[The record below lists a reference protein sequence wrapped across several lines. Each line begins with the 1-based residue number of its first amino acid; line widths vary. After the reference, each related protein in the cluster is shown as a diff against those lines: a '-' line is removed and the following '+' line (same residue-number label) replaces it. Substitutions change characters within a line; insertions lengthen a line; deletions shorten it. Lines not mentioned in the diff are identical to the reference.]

1 MSSEIRVRFAPSPTG
16 YLHIGGA
23 RTALFNWLFV
33 RHHGGKLVLRIE
45 DTDLKRNTEEAA
57 AAIYQGLEWLGLN
70 WDEGPH
76 VGGDLGPYFQ
86 SQRAEIY
93 ERYLK
98 KLQDSGHIFEDQ
110 GALRFRSPREHV
122 VVNDLV
128 CGKIDFDLTN
138 PGTHPDMTIR
148 RPDGSWIFHFV
159 NVIDDIEM
167 KISHVIRGEDHL
179 SNAPKHIELYRAL
192 GATPPHFAHIPL
204 ILNRDGSKMSKRDEG
219 ARVAT
224 YIEQGY
230 APEAVRNYLCLLGWS
245 PKDNRE
251 KIDIDEVVKLFE
263 LEKINRRNA
272 AFDLD
277 KCFWLNGQYVAQMSL
292 DRFIELARPFLE
304 RAKIDI
310 SNDKYLPEV
319 LAIVKEKIKL
329 FKDVPEWTS
338 YFFTENYEFDSEAVQ
353 KVFDKSEAVSRLKA
367 LHEEFAKVDKW
378 DFQTLESAL
387 KSLAQKLGCKTG
399 DLVHPARVA
408 VSGRSV
414 GPSLY
419 HMLEVMGKERVL
431 KHFDRMNAQLGAVN
445 VIQVESGKLHGFK
458 PDGRGFARAILE
470 VFSVDLRDLRVMI
483 LGAGGAARAIALQ
496 CAKENSERLVIANRS
511 FEKARKLADQ
521 LRDFFAGPKVLGP
534 VARLQAIP
542 LEEAA
547 IRFQIGNVDLMV
559 NTTSNGLK
567 RGDPTTNPTRMF

>member
-1 MSSEIRVRFAPSPTG
+1 MNPEIRVRFAPSPTG

-23 RTALFNWLFV
+23 RTALFNWLFA

-45 DTDLKRNTEEAA
+45 DTDIKRNTEEAA
-57 AAIYQGLEWLGLN
+57 AAIYEGLEWLGLN

-76 VGGDLGPYFQ
+76 IGGNFGPYFQ
-86 SQRAEIY
+86 SQRTEIY
-93 ERYLK
+93 EHYLK
-98 KLQDSGHIFEDQ
+98 QLQDAGHIFEDA

-179 SNAPKHIELYRAL
+179 SNTPKHIELYRAL
-192 GATPPHFAHIPL
+192 GAAPPHFAHIPL
-204 ILNRDGSKMSKRDEG
+204 ILNRDGSKMSKRDAG

-230 APEAVRNYLCLLGWS
+230 TPEAVRNYLCLLGWS

-277 KCFWLNGQYVAQMSL
+277 KCFWLNGQYIAQMSL

-304 RAKIDI
+304 KAKIDT
-310 SNDKYLPEV
+310 SDQAYVRAV

-329 FKDVPEWTS
+329 LSDVPEWIH
-338 YFFTENYEFDSEAVQ
+338 YFFTENYEFDPPAVE
-353 KVFDKSEAVSRLKA
+353 KVFGKPEAAERLIG
-367 LHEEFAKVDKW
+367 LRDEFAKIENWNVEKIES
-378 DFQTLESAL
+378 TL
-387 KSLAQKLGCKTG
+387 KTLAQKLGCKTG

-419 HMLEVMGKERVL
+419 HMLEVMGKKRVL
-431 KHFDRMNAQLGAVN
+431 ARFDRA
-445 VIQVESGKLHGFK
+445 IEK
-458 PDGRGFARAILE
+458 FAPPP
-470 VFSVDLRDLRVMI
+470 RV
-483 LGAGGAARAIALQ
+483 
-496 CAKENSERLVIANRS
+496 SS
-511 FEKARKLADQ
+511 
-521 LRDFFAGPKVLGP
+521 
-534 VARLQAIP
+534 
-542 LEEAA
+542 
-547 IRFQIGNVDLMV
+547 
-559 NTTSNGLK
+559 
-567 RGDPTTNPTRMF
+567 

>member
-1 MSSEIRVRFAPSPTG
+1 MNPEIRVRFAPSPTG

-23 RTALFNWLFV
+23 RTALFNWLFA

-45 DTDLKRNTEEAA
+45 DTDRTRNTEEAA
-57 AAIYQGLEWLGLN
+57 AAVYKGLQWLGLD
-70 WDEGPH
+70 WDEGPRA
-76 VGGDLGPYFQ
+76 GGDFGPYLQ
-86 SQRAEIY
+86 SQRTDIY

-98 KLQDSGHIFEDQ
+98 QLQDGGHIFEDA

-122 VVNDLV
+122 VVSDLV

-179 SNAPKHIELYRAL
+179 SNTPKHIELYRAL

-204 ILNRDGSKMSKRDEG
+204 ILNRDGSKMSKRDDG

-224 YIEQGY
+224 YIELGY

-251 KIDIDEVVKLFE
+251 KIDIEEVVKLFE
-263 LEKINRRNA
+263 LEKVNRRNA

-277 KCFWLNGQYVAQMSL
+277 KCFWLNGQYIAQMSV

-304 RAKIDI
+304 KADIEVSDRDYLRA
-310 SNDKYLPEV
+310 V

-329 FKDVPEWTS
+329 LSDVPGWTR
-338 YFFTENYEFDSEAVQ
+338 YFFTEQYEFDPTAVGNVFGKPEAA
-353 KVFDKSEAVSRLKA
+353 ERLIA
-367 LHEEFAKVDKW
+367 LRDEFAKIDNW
-378 DFQTLESAL
+378 NLDTLESTL
-387 KSLAQKLGCKTG
+387 KNLAQKLGCKTG

-431 KHFDRMNAQLGAVN
+431 ARFDRMIAQLGA
-445 VIQVESGKLHGFK
+445 K
-458 PDGRGFARAILE
+458 
-470 VFSVDLRDLRVMI
+470 
-483 LGAGGAARAIALQ
+483 
-496 CAKENSERLVIANRS
+496 
-511 FEKARKLADQ
+511 
-521 LRDFFAGPKVLGP
+521 
-534 VARLQAIP
+534 
-542 LEEAA
+542 
-547 IRFQIGNVDLMV
+547 
-559 NTTSNGLK
+559 
-567 RGDPTTNPTRMF
+567 

>member
-1 MSSEIRVRFAPSPTG
+1 MNPEVRVRFAPSPTG

-23 RTALFNWLFV
+23 RTALFNWLFA
-33 RHHGGKLVLRIE
+33 RHHGGKFILRIE
-45 DTDLKRNTEEAA
+45 DTDRTRNTEEAA
-57 AAIYQGLEWLGLN
+57 AAIYEGLRWLGLE

-76 VGGDLGPYFQ
+76 VGGDLGPYLQ
-86 SQRAEIY
+86 SERTEIY

-98 KLQDSGHIFEDQ
+98 QLQDGGHIFEDA

-122 VVNDLV
+122 LVDDIV

-179 SNAPKHIELYRAL
+179 SNTPKHIELYRAL
-192 GATPPHFAHIPL
+192 GATPPRFAHIPL

-219 ARVAT
+219 ARLAT

-230 APEAVRNYLCLLGWS
+230 VPEAVRNYLCLLGWS

-277 KCFWLNGQYVAQMSL
+277 KCFWLNGQYIAQMSL

-304 RAKIDI
+304 KADIDVSDKNYLRA
-310 SNDKYLPEV
+310 V
-319 LAIVKEKIKL
+319 LSIVKEKIKL
-329 FKDVPEWTS
+329 LSDVSEWTR
-338 YFFTENYEFDSEAVQ
+338 YFFIEDYEFDPAAVE
-353 KVFDKSEAVSRLKA
+353 KVFGKAEATKRLIA
-367 LHEEFAKVDKW
+367 LRDEFTRIENW
-378 DFQTLESAL
+378 NLETLESTL
-387 KSLAQKLGCKTG
+387 KNLAQKLGCKTG

-431 KHFDRMNAQLGAVN
+431 KRFQRMISQLGA
-445 VIQVESGKLHGFK
+445 E
-458 PDGRGFARAILE
+458 
-470 VFSVDLRDLRVMI
+470 
-483 LGAGGAARAIALQ
+483 
-496 CAKENSERLVIANRS
+496 
-511 FEKARKLADQ
+511 
-521 LRDFFAGPKVLGP
+521 
-534 VARLQAIP
+534 
-542 LEEAA
+542 
-547 IRFQIGNVDLMV
+547 
-559 NTTSNGLK
+559 
-567 RGDPTTNPTRMF
+567 

>member
-1 MSSEIRVRFAPSPTG
+1 MNPEVRVRFAPSPTG

-23 RTALFNWLFV
+23 RTALFNWLFA
-33 RHHGGKLVLRIE
+33 RHHGGKFILRIE
-45 DTDLKRNTEEAA
+45 DTDRTRNTEEAA
-57 AAIYQGLEWLGLN
+57 AAIYEGLRWLGLE

-76 VGGDLGPYFQ
+76 VGGDLGPYLQ
-86 SQRAEIY
+86 SERTEIY

-98 KLQDSGHIFEDQ
+98 QLQDGGHIFEDA

-122 VVNDLV
+122 LVDDIV

-179 SNAPKHIELYRAL
+179 SNTPKHIELYRAL
-192 GATPPHFAHIPL
+192 GATPPRFAHIPL

-219 ARVAT
+219 ARLAT

-230 APEAVRNYLCLLGWS
+230 VPEAVRNYLCLLGWS

-277 KCFWLNGQYVAQMSL
+277 KCFWLNGQYIAQMSL

-304 RAKIDI
+304 KADIDVSDKNYLRA
-310 SNDKYLPEV
+310 V
-319 LAIVKEKIKL
+319 LSIVKEKIKL
-329 FKDVPEWTS
+329 LSDVSEWTR
-338 YFFTENYEFDSEAVQ
+338 YFFIEDYEFDPAAVE
-353 KVFDKSEAVSRLKA
+353 KVFGKAEATKRLIA
-367 LHEEFAKVDKW
+367 LRDEFTKIENW
-378 DFQTLESAL
+378 NLETLESTL
-387 KSLAQKLGCKTG
+387 KNLAKKLGCKTG

-431 KHFDRMNAQLGAVN
+431 KRFQRMISQLGA
-445 VIQVESGKLHGFK
+445 E
-458 PDGRGFARAILE
+458 
-470 VFSVDLRDLRVMI
+470 
-483 LGAGGAARAIALQ
+483 
-496 CAKENSERLVIANRS
+496 
-511 FEKARKLADQ
+511 
-521 LRDFFAGPKVLGP
+521 
-534 VARLQAIP
+534 
-542 LEEAA
+542 
-547 IRFQIGNVDLMV
+547 
-559 NTTSNGLK
+559 
-567 RGDPTTNPTRMF
+567 

>member
-1 MSSEIRVRFAPSPTG
+1 MNPEIRVRFAPSPTG

-33 RHHGGKLVLRIE
+33 RHHGGKLILRVE
-45 DTDLKRNTEEAA
+45 DTDKARNTEEAA
-57 AAIYQGLEWLGLN
+57 AAIYEGLRWLELN
-70 WDEGPH
+70 WDEGPQ
-76 VGGDLGPYFQ
+76 VGGDFGPYFQ
-86 SQRAEIY
+86 SERNEIY

-98 KLQDSGHIFEDQ
+98 KLQDAGHIFEDA

-122 VVNDLV
+122 IVDDLV

-159 NVIDDIEM
+159 NVVDDIEM

-179 SNAPKHIELYRAL
+179 SNTPKHIELYRAL
-192 GATPPHFAHIPL
+192 GATTPRFAHIPL
-204 ILNRDGSKMSKRDEG
+204 ILNHDGSKMSKRDEG
-219 ARVAT
+219 ARVAA
-224 YIEQGY
+224 YMEQGY

-251 KIDIDEVVKLFE
+251 KIETDEVVKLFE

-277 KCFWLNGQYVAQMSL
+277 KCFWLNGQYIAQMSL
-292 DRFIELARPFLE
+292 DRFAELARPFLAK
-304 RAKIDI
+304 AKIDI
-310 SNDKYLPEV
+310 SDEDYLRKV

-329 FKDVPEWTS
+329 FKDVPEWTA
-338 YFFTENYEFDSEAVQ
+338 YFFTEDYEFDPASVE
-353 KVFDKSEAVSRLKA
+353 KVFGKPEAATRLSALRQEFDKIDNWNVEI
-367 LHEEFAKVDKW
+367 
-378 DFQTLESAL
+378 LESTL
-387 KSLAQKLGCKTG
+387 KSLAPTLGCKTG

-431 KHFDRMNAQLGAVN
+431 AR
-445 VIQVESGKLHGFK
+445 IQ
-458 PDGRGFARAILE
+458 RAGEKISNLP
-470 VFSVDLRDLRVMI
+470 SV
-483 LGAGGAARAIALQ
+483 
-496 CAKENSERLVIANRS
+496 S
-511 FEKARKLADQ
+511 
-521 LRDFFAGPKVLGP
+521 
-534 VARLQAIP
+534 
-542 LEEAA
+542 
-547 IRFQIGNVDLMV
+547 
-559 NTTSNGLK
+559 
-567 RGDPTTNPTRMF
+567 